1 MKNSN
6 FQSIIIATVAIA
18 AALFMMFFSNIY
30 ISEHVSHHCEDS
42 NHCPVC
48 SILEQCENALK
59 TFGTGLI
66 VAAVVLFIHK
76 LLIEAFQGYSF
87 ESIQATLISQ
97 KVRLDS

>member
-1 MKNSN
+1 
-6 FQSIIIATVAIA
+6 
-18 AALFMMFFSNIY
+18 
-30 ISEHVSHHCEDS
+30 
-42 NHCPVC
+42 
-48 SILEQCENALK
+48 LEQCENALK

-66 VAAVVLFIHK
+66 VSAVVLFIHK